1 MNNLEFIVKIFDNLG
16 SIHSEIFGV
25 NSSLLDNI
33 QDILKNLYIV
43 FHCNENFS
51 FELDT
56 NCNVVKPENIEKEK
70 VMNYIYAHPDKS
82 TNPEK
87 KNEKLF
93 LLSSIG
99 FTKEK
104 IVELKTFLEP
114 FKTTNGV
121 EKIEELL
128 THECSEELLKN
139 FEEYINA
146 AKIIKMHGGRKPKNT
161 LNKKIKK
168 QSNTFTKKNTK

>member
-1 MNNLEFIVKIFDNLG
+1 MNNLEFILNVFDNLS
-16 SIHSEIFGV
+16 SIHSEIFEKT
-25 NSSLLDNI
+25 SFEKTSLLDNI
-33 QDILKNLYIV
+33 QHILRNLYIV
-43 FHCNENFS
+43 FHCNENFK

-56 NCNVVKPENIEKEK
+56 TNNCNVLKPENIENKK
-70 VMNYIYAHPDKS
+70 VMNYIYAH
-82 TNPEK
+82 TNKDK

-114 FKTTNGV
+114 FKTAK
-121 EKIEELL
+121 ELEELL
-128 THECSEELLKN
+128 TKECSDKLQN
-139 FEEYINA
+139 TFNEYINA
-146 AKIIKMHGGRKPKNT
+146 AKIKFNGGSKKKNT
-161 LNKKIKK
+161 LNKKTKK